1 MKIAICDD
9 DKKELFRILS
19 VLADYQTQRNIEFS
33 YKPFDNSTELAS
45 NLLQEHYDIY
55 LLDVVMPGLNGIELA
70 KEIRSSDKAA
80 DIIFLTS
87 SPEFAVESYTV
98 KASNYLVKPVSRD
111 RLVEA
116 LDDIMRTRTEDRD
129 SCLVLKSSV
138 GVHKVHMPEKQ
149 QSDHLRGKVCFCLR
163 PVAAT
168 PGISPCTPLFSG
180 QHELYSQDL
189 GDQETLPCFSN
200 GGIHMSE
207 FVSLLGLINYGFV
220 LFFGIVMSLY
230 LADIH
235 FEDNKIPYIIT
246 ILALG
251 AIQLLSYLMMGENLL
266 YKCYPLLIHLPLV
279 LLIRFAFHRNIYIAT
294 ISVLS
299 AYLMCTPRKWF
310 GTLAAFFFDGSPV
323 VANLVS
329 ICVTIPL
336 LYLVIRYIA
345 PYIIR
350 LHYENKKTLLLFFLL
365 PLSYYILEYTLT
377 VYTDLLYTGGP
388 VIIDFMDSFL
398 VLFFFILAMVSLDF
412 SNKKSTAE
420 RENLLL
426 TTAAAQA

>member
-1 MKIAICDD
+1 
-9 DKKELFRILS
+9 
-19 VLADYQTQRNIEFS
+19 
-33 YKPFDNSTELAS
+33 
-45 NLLQEHYDIY
+45 
-55 LLDVVMPGLNGIELA
+55 
-70 KEIRSSDKAA
+70 
-80 DIIFLTS
+80 
-87 SPEFAVESYTV
+87 
-98 KASNYLVKPVSRD
+98 
-111 RLVEA
+111 
-116 LDDIMRTRTEDRD
+116 
-129 SCLVLKSSV
+129 
-138 GVHKVHMPEKQ
+138 
-149 QSDHLRGKVCFCLR
+149 
-163 PVAAT
+163 
-168 PGISPCTPLFSG
+168 
-180 QHELYSQDL
+180 
-189 GDQETLPCFSN
+189 
-200 GGIHMSE
+200 
-207 FVSLLGLINYGFV
+207 
-220 LFFGIVMSLY
+220 
-230 LADIH
+230 
-235 FEDNKIPYIIT
+235 
-246 ILALG
+246 
-251 AIQLLSYLMMGENLL
+251 
-266 YKCYPLLIHLPLV
+266 
-279 LLIRFAFHRNIYIAT
+279 
-294 ISVLS
+294 VLS

>member
-1 MKIAICDD
+1 
-9 DKKELFRILS
+9 
-19 VLADYQTQRNIEFS
+19 
-33 YKPFDNSTELAS
+33 
-45 NLLQEHYDIY
+45 
-55 LLDVVMPGLNGIELA
+55 
-70 KEIRSSDKAA
+70 
-80 DIIFLTS
+80 
-87 SPEFAVESYTV
+87 
-98 KASNYLVKPVSRD
+98 
-111 RLVEA
+111 
-116 LDDIMRTRTEDRD
+116 
-129 SCLVLKSSV
+129 
-138 GVHKVHMPEKQ
+138 
-149 QSDHLRGKVCFCLR
+149 
-163 PVAAT
+163 
-168 PGISPCTPLFSG
+168 
-180 QHELYSQDL
+180 
-189 GDQETLPCFSN
+189 
-200 GGIHMSE
+200 MSE
-207 FVSLLGLINYGFV
+207 FVFLLGLINYGFV

>member
-1 MKIAICDD
+1 
-9 DKKELFRILS
+9 
-19 VLADYQTQRNIEFS
+19 
-33 YKPFDNSTELAS
+33 
-45 NLLQEHYDIY
+45 
-55 LLDVVMPGLNGIELA
+55 
-70 KEIRSSDKAA
+70 
-80 DIIFLTS
+80 
-87 SPEFAVESYTV
+87 
-98 KASNYLVKPVSRD
+98 
-111 RLVEA
+111 
-116 LDDIMRTRTEDRD
+116 
-129 SCLVLKSSV
+129 
-138 GVHKVHMPEKQ
+138 
-149 QSDHLRGKVCFCLR
+149 
-163 PVAAT
+163 
-168 PGISPCTPLFSG
+168 
-180 QHELYSQDL
+180 
-189 GDQETLPCFSN
+189 
-200 GGIHMSE
+200 MSE

-377 VYTDLLYTGGP
+377 VY
-388 VIIDFMDSFL
+388 I
-398 VLFFFILAMVSLDF
+398 
-412 SNKKSTAE
+412 
-420 RENLLL
+420 
-426 TTAAAQA
+426 

>member
-1 MKIAICDD
+1 MRVCSWLRMNAGGGPNTCK
-9 DKKELFRILS
+9 S
-19 VLADYQTQRNIEFS
+19 
-33 YKPFDNSTELAS
+33 
-45 NLLQEHYDIY
+45 
-55 LLDVVMPGLNGIELA
+55 NGIYM
-70 KEIRSSDKAA
+70 KPSDCK
-80 DIIFLTS
+80 FS
-87 SPEFAVESYTV
+87 GGRV
-98 KASNYLVKPVSRD
+98 SNAWV
-111 RLVEA
+111 
-116 LDDIMRTRTEDRD
+116 T
-129 SCLVLKSSV
+129 CLVL
-138 GVHKVHMPEKQ
+138 
-149 QSDHLRGKVCFCLR
+149 
-163 PVAAT
+163 
-168 PGISPCTPLFSG
+168 
-180 QHELYSQDL
+180 
-189 GDQETLPCFSN
+189 GDNS
-200 GGIHMSE
+200 
-207 FVSLLGLINYGFV
+207 
-220 LFFGIVMSLY
+220 
-230 LADIH
+230 
-235 FEDNKIPYIIT
+235 
-246 ILALG
+246 
-251 AIQLLSYLMMGENLL
+251 
-266 YKCYPLLIHLPLV
+266 LPLV

>member
-1 MKIAICDD
+1 
-9 DKKELFRILS
+9 
-19 VLADYQTQRNIEFS
+19 
-33 YKPFDNSTELAS
+33 
-45 NLLQEHYDIY
+45 
-55 LLDVVMPGLNGIELA
+55 
-70 KEIRSSDKAA
+70 
-80 DIIFLTS
+80 
-87 SPEFAVESYTV
+87 
-98 KASNYLVKPVSRD
+98 
-111 RLVEA
+111 
-116 LDDIMRTRTEDRD
+116 MRTRTEDRD

-138 GVHKVHMPEKQ
+138 GVHKVHMSEIIYIEALNRKIIYYLRNNSQITCVEKFA
-149 QSDHLRGKVCFCLR
+149 SVCDQLLQHR
-163 PVAAT
+163 
-168 PGISPCTPLFSG
+168 ISPCTPLFSG
-180 QHELYSQDL
+180 QHELYSQDRRSRPISGKRQVPSACPAQDL